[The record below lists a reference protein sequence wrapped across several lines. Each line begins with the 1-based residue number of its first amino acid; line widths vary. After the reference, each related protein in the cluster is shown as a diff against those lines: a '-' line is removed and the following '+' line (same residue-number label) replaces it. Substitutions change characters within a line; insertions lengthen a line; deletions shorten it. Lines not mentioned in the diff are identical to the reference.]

1 MEGRPGLAS
10 VEVVLMPFVSPRP
23 LSVLGARVC
32 RSARGRV
39 ALCKVPS
46 ISLERIWLSCRLWF
60 NSELGLVR
68 SWPGI
73 GSGLWER
80 LRFCRSVPARRL
92 LCQLRWRVRLVWTWL
107 AAANRSYVKL
117 RHCTAISRH
126 GGGETRRSLR
136 REKIFSPN
144 HLWRKWGVA
153 ALVLRIHFC
162 SWGGPRSCIQPV
174 VWSGR
179 RA

>member
-1 MEGRPGLAS
+1 MEGRPGLAG

-23 LSVLGARVC
+23 LSVRGVRVF
-32 RSARGRV
+32 RSARVRV
-39 ALCKVPS
+39 ALCKVLS
-46 ISLERIWLSCRLWF
+46 ISLARIWLPCRLWF

-107 AAANRSYVKL
+107 AAVRRSSAKL
-117 RHCTAISRH
+117 RHCTAILRH
-126 GGGETRRSLR
+126 GGCVKRWCVR
-136 REKIFSPN
+136 REKFFSPN
-144 HLWRKWGVA
+144 PPW
-153 ALVLRIHFC
+153 
-162 SWGGPRSCIQPV
+162 
-174 VWSGR
+174 
-179 RA
+179 